1 MPRLRKP
8 QPVMLNDGELY
19 ALIRATIQHPKV
31 PHWKPEG
38 YELRLLKDAHDK
50 ILEEFYARGEEDQR
64 ISNEL
69 QLLDAEYEGVELL
82 WRTSM

>member
-8 QPVMLNDGELY
+8 QPVMLNDDELY

-50 ILEEFYARGEEDQR
+50 ILKEFYARGEEDQR

-69 QLLDAEYEGVELL
+69 QLLDAEYEGVE
-82 WRTSM
+82 